1 MKYVRHEWLPVDLG
15 VENEALRREVE
26 ELRREEEY
34 LRSQLRLARREAK
47 SMVRA
52 KTLSDISDMV
62 RKERE
67 GGDRPNNLLPATVA
81 EITDNAW
88 TTEMTKTYKEQAD
101 WAGLVKS

>member
-1 MKYVRHEWLPVDLG
+1 MKFARYEWLPADLY
-15 VENEALRREVE
+15 VENKALRREVD
-26 ELRREEEY
+26 ELRQEEEK
-34 LRSQLRLARREAK
+34 LRTQLRLARREAK

-67 GGDRPNNLLPATVA
+67 GGDQPNDLSPATVA
-81 EITDNAW
+81 EITAHTW
-88 TTEMTKTYKEQAD
+88 TTEMAKMYKEQAD